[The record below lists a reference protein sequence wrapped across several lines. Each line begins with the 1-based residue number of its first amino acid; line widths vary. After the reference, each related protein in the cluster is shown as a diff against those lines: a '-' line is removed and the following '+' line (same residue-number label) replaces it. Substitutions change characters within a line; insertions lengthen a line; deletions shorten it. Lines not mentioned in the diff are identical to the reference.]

1 MAKGRDWIIG
11 LIIVGSFMVF
21 TALSVMVYIGMSQT
35 DGVQFGGFGDRIAI
49 VDVKGTISSS
59 ETVVD
64 QLRRFGDDES
74 IPAIVLRVDSPGGG
88 VAASQEIYSE
98 LLRVKEKGKKVVVS
112 MGSMAASGGLYV
124 SVAADEIVANPGT
137 LTGSIGVILQ
147 FPTAEKLFQKI
158 GVQYETVKSG
168 VYKDVGNLSRDMTEQ
183 EHAALQTVIDDT
195 YDQFVTAIADGRDL
209 TKDSVRVFADGR
221 IFTGRQAMQLGLVDT
236 LGDLQ
241 EALNIA
247 AEMVGMDTPPKTV
260 RAVERKR
267 PSVMDFFGHALI
279 EWLTGLTRDEGITSP
294 TLEYRFK

>member
-1 MAKGRDWIIG
+1 
-11 LIIVGSFMVF
+11 MVF
-21 TALSVMVYIGMSQT
+21 TALSVMVFVGMSQT
-35 DGVQFGGFGDRIAI
+35 DGIEFGGFGDRIAI
-49 VDVKGTISSS
+49 VDVKGTISAS
-59 ETVVD
+59 ETVVQ
-64 QLRRFGDDES
+64 QLRHFSEDGS

-88 VAASQEIYSE
+88 VAASQEIYAE

-112 MGSMAASGGLYV
+112 MGSIAASGGLYV

-147 FPTAEKLFQKI
+147 FPTAEKLFEKI

-195 YDQFVTAIADGRDL
+195 YDQFVTAIADGRNL

-221 IFTGRQAMQLGLVDT
+221 IFTGRQAMHLGLVDS

-241 EALNIA
+241 DALNIA
-247 AEMVGMDTPPKTV
+247 ADMVGMDTPPKTV
-260 RAVERKR
+260 RTIERKR
-267 PSVMDFFGHALI
+267 ASVMDLFGHALI
-279 EWLTGLTRDEGITSP
+279 EWLVGLTRDEGTTSP
-294 TLEYRFK
+294 TLQFRFQ